1 MNKIVDTL
9 IKAYTNLKDIEDLLN
24 SIELDD
30 SKAKEEVL
38 EAARKKQKKALDDF
52 INLGNG

>member
-9 IKAYTNLKDIEDLLN
+9 IKAYTNLKDIEELLN

-38 EAARKKQKKALDDF
+38 EAARKKRKKALDDF